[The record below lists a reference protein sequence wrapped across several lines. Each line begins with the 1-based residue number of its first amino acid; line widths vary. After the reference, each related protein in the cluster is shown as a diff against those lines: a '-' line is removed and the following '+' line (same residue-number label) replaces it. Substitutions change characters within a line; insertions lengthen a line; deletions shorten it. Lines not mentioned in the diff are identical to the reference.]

1 MGGHLLAGYHGADE
15 NRAEVTPSMAMSP
28 SRGTQRRSVR
38 IPDQLWTAAAA
49 RARAEGV
56 SVSDVIRAALEAY
69 VSGGES
75 CSPPIPRNR
84 ASRASGADTHPLDKP
99 EP

>member
-1 MGGHLLAGYHGADE
+1 
-15 NRAEVTPSMAMSP
+15 MSP

-75 CSPPIPRNR
+75 LQSSHTAQPSFPRVWRGHPP
-84 ASRASGADTHPLDKP
+84 AG
-99 EP
+99 